1 MRCISMEMINLTL
14 LQPFIIALFLGALL
28 GFERSFT
35 SRMEHEELDFIGG
48 VRTYALVSLFGSFAS
63 FLAERYIPEILL
75 LGFTGIIILVAIS
88 YYISYSKHGESGITT
103 EVSMFICFL
112 IGVTVQKNHLV
123 PALFIAIVS
132 TAVLYLKRYMQRLG
146 EKIENED
153 IRGTLLFALVTFV
166 ILIFDPDYNFYMKDI
181 GALGAGICERFPELA
196 DVKVINPFTVWL
208 MVVLI
213 SAIGFSGYI
222 AIKILGSRK
231 GIGLTGFLG
240 GLASSTATTVTFS
253 KRSSESGHEELY
265 GSYSLAVLL
274 ACSTMFPRILIEVI
288 VINAAL
294 APKLMIV
301 IGLMTIAGFF
311 YCLVLWKKSRE
322 KKVSDVALKNPF
334 NLMPAV
340 KFGFVF
346 AFIIFMARVTEVM
359 VGESGVYFISV
370 LTGLSDVDP
379 ITLTMSQISR
389 DDPAKLGLATVAI
402 TIAAFSNTIM
412 KAVIACMLG
421 SKKFRKTVLAGF
433 GIIICAGGVGLILVF
448 LV

>member
-1 MRCISMEMINLTL
+1 MEMINLTL
-14 LQPFIIALFLGALL
+14 LQPFFIALFLGALL

-48 VRTYALVSLFGSFAS
+48 IRTYALVSLFGSLAS
-63 FLAERYIPEILL
+63 FLGEKYMIEILL
-75 LGFTGIIILVAIS
+75 FSFLGIIILIAIS
-88 YYISYSKHGESGITT
+88 YYISYSKHDESGITT
-103 EVSMFICFL
+103 EVSMLICFL

-123 PALFIAIVS
+123 LALFIAIVS

-181 GALGAGICERFPELA
+181 VIMGTGIMERYPGLA

-240 GLASSTATTVTFS
+240 GIASSTATTLTFS
-253 KRSSESGHEELY
+253 KRSGDTGHGDLY
-265 GSYSLAVLL
+265 SSYALAVLL
-274 ACSTMFPRILIEVI
+274 ACSTMFPKVVIEVLI
-288 VINAAL
+288 INASL
-294 APKLMIV
+294 VPKLLIV
-301 IGLMTIAGFF
+301 MGLMTAAGFSF
-311 YCLVLWKKSRE
+311 CFFLWKKSSE
-322 KKVSDVALKNPF
+322 KKVSDVELKNPF

-340 KFGFVF
+340 KFG
-346 AFIIFMARVTEVM
+346 IIFALIIFIARIMEVLA
-359 VGESGVYFISV
+359 GDGGVYVVSFLS
-370 LTGLSDVDP
+370 GLADVDP

-389 DDPAKLGLATVAI
+389 DDPTKVNQATVAI

-412 KAVIACMLG
+412 KAVLASILG

-433 GIIICAGGVGLILVF
+433 STIICAGIVGLILVF
-448 LV
+448 LL

>member
-1 MRCISMEMINLTL
+1 MEMINLTL
-14 LQPFIIALFLGALL
+14 LQPFFIALFLGALL

-48 VRTYALVSLFGSFAS
+48 IRTYALVSLFGSLAS
-63 FLAERYIPEILL
+63 FLGEKYMIEILL
-75 LGFTGIIILVAIS
+75 FSFLGIIILIAIS
-88 YYISYSKHGESGITT
+88 YYISYSKHDESGITT
-103 EVSMFICFL
+103 EVSMLICFL

-123 PALFIAIVS
+123 LALFIAIVS

-181 GALGAGICERFPELA
+181 VIMGTGIMERYPGLA

-253 KRSSESGHEELY
+253 KRSSESGHDDLY
-265 GSYSLAVLL
+265 GSYALAVLL
-274 ACSTMFPRILIEVI
+274 ACSTMFPRIIVEIV
-288 VINAAL
+288 VINPAL
-294 APKLMIV
+294 MPKLIIV
-301 IGLMTIAGFF
+301 MGFMTLAGFSF
-311 YCLVLWKKSRE
+311 CLVLWKKSRE

-334 NLMPAV
+334 SLMPAV
-340 KFGFVF
+340 KFGLVF
-346 AFIIFMARVTEVM
+346 ALIIFLARVTEVLA
-359 VGESGVYFISV
+359 GDSGVYIISI

-389 DDPAKLGLATVAI
+389 DDPTKMNQATVAI
-402 TIAAFSNTIM
+402 TLAAFSNTVM
-412 KAVIACMLG
+412 KAGMAFVLG
-421 SKKFRKTVLAGF
+421 SKKFRKTVLMGF
-433 GIIICAGGVGLILVF
+433 GVIICAGIIGLILVF
-448 LV
+448 LL

>member
-1 MRCISMEMINLTL
+1 MEMINLTL

-48 VRTYALVSLFGSFAS
+48 IRTYALVSLFGSLAS
-63 FLAERYIPEILL
+63 FLAEKYAPDILL
-75 LGFTGIIILVAIS
+75 LGFLGIIVLVAIS

-123 PALFIAIVS
+123 LALFIAIVS

-146 EKIENED
+146 EKIENDD
-153 IRGTLLFALVTFV
+153 IRGTLLFGVVTFV
-166 ILIFDPDYNFYMKDI
+166 ILIFDPDYNFYMKD
-181 GALGAGICERFPELA
+181 LGFAGTGIMERYPELA

-222 AIKILGSRK
+222 AMKILGSRK
-231 GIGLTGFLG
+231 GIGLTGLLG

-253 KRSSESGHEELY
+253 KRSAESGHGDLY
-265 GSYSLAVLL
+265 GSYALAVLL
-274 ACSTMFPRILIEVI
+274 ACSTMFPRILVEVL
-288 VINAAL
+288 VINATL
-294 APKLMIV
+294 APKLTIV
-301 IGLMTIAGFF
+301 MGLMTIAGFTF
-311 YCLVLWKKSRE
+311 CFFLWKKSRE
-322 KKVSDVALKNPF
+322 KKVSDVVLTNPF

-340 KFGFVF
+340 KFGLIF
-346 AFIIFMARVTEVM
+346 ALIIFLARVTEVLA
-359 VGESGVYFISV
+359 GDGGVYIISV

-389 DDPAKLGLATVAI
+389 DDPSKLDQATIAI

-412 KAVIACMLG
+412 KAGMACVLG
-421 SKKFRKTVLAGF
+421 SKEFRKTVLTGF
-433 GIIICAGGVGLILVF
+433 GIIICAGIIGLILVF
-448 LV
+448 LL